1 MVQRTI
7 VLDSHLGKILLNDA
21 ELTKPARSCKYAVIK
36 VTVYLYGVN
45 TLKYNIMIKLKLIS
59 EKASERDM
67 L

>member
-1 MVQRTI
+1 
-7 VLDSHLGKILLNDA
+7 
-21 ELTKPARSCKYAVIK
+21 
-36 VTVYLYGVN
+36 VYLYGVN